1 MPIRHAHS
9 WSRRSFLA
17 AAAYLPAAQL
27 PAGSAER
34 TPESS
39 GSTVL
44 DVDYRKLVSGA
55 DLRFQGP
62 ITRSELGLPIG
73 NGRMTTLVW
82 TERNAIKLQV
92 NRVDV
97 FATNSHTESLIDAP
111 PTPYLFAAGYQ
122 DYCCGCGFVD
132 IAFEGPVATGIR
144 SGPFPPQDLK
154 QHLSVYDAVASMEG
168 SGFRAQVF
176 ASADRDVMAV
186 HLESLPGVSTV
197 KAVLRML
204 RPPLVRIRK
213 HTATS
218 TLTERDGRIVLRQV
232 FEEGDFYCS
241 SAVAI
246 GLGGGKGVIDQ
257 TRDMSMQVSFEGSQA
272 PVTIFI
278 ASAATFDRGV
288 DPSAKALQELER
300 ASATGFARV
309 LEAHKRWWSDFWSK
323 SFISVPGFK
332 ELERIE
338 TMYLYLMASSS
349 RGSIPPKYNGVHW
362 NTRGDQHEWG
372 SQFWWWNQ
380 STLHHS
386 VYASNHLELNDPLFT
401 MTTSNLPAYATA
413 ARQQW
418 GSVGIW
424 IPETQWLDG
433 VEELPEDIATELR
446 DLYLERRPFNAM
458 SRRFRQFALRKHPFS
473 AGWNFMHLE
482 RAGAEWGHDGRGIF
496 GYVSHNI
503 TVAPKIAYLYWL
515 RYEYTMDRDWLRKR
529 AYPVLRG
536 AAEFYRN
543 YPNLKKEA
551 DGKYH
556 INRTHSHEH
565 LWGAR
570 DVMDDLALMRGIFP
584 TVIRASEILGVDAE
598 MRPLWQEVV
607 TNLAPYPYSDMPGAE
622 LPLKHPKGLRT
633 WAEGYQPCVLTR
645 GGGPESPRLRPLLEY
660 DVLTLES
667 EDQETRAVAMATLEA
682 HPGSVAGAPQNE
694 TARYGTEAAR
704 AGRAD
709 LVRQY
714 FVNLREKPL
723 RTVLPNGLST
733 LEGGGSMQYLGT
745 YSDALQQALLQ
756 CVAPKPGGDPV
767 LRVFPAWPTEWDAAF
782 QLLAKGGFL
791 VTSSMQRGQ
800 VDFVE
805 IRSQLGG
812 ECRLRNPWA
821 AEGAALYRNGR
832 KAEDL
837 AGSLLRLPTSKGEI
851 LVLVK
856 KGTAPEQ
863 FKRAV

>member
-1 MPIRHAHS
+1 MPERNAHS

-17 AAAYLPAAQL
+17 AAGYLPAAQL
-27 PAGSAER
+27 PSGAAE
-34 TPESS
+34 TPPGTS

-44 DVDYRKLVSGA
+44 DVDYRKLVSSA
-55 DLRFQGP
+55 DLDFKGP

-73 NGRMTTLVW
+73 NGRMGTLLW
-82 TERNAIKLQV
+82 TDRNAIKLQI

-97 FATNSHTESLIDAP
+97 FAANSHTESLIDAP
-111 PTPYLFAAGYQ
+111 PTPSLFPAGYQ
-122 DYCCGCGFVD
+122 DYCCGCGVVD
-132 IAFEGPVATGIR
+132 IAFEGPRGAGMR
-144 SGPFPPQDLK
+144 AGPFPSQDVN
-154 QHLSVYDAVASMEG
+154 QHLSVYDATVSIEG
-168 SGFRAQVF
+168 NGCKAQAF

-186 HLESLPGVSTV
+186 HLESLPGVSRV
-197 KAVLRML
+197 KVVLRML
-204 RPPLVRIRK
+204 RPPLVTTRK
-213 HTATS
+213 HTASS

-246 GLGGGKGVIDQ
+246 GLAGGKGVMDQ
-257 TRDMSMQVSFEGSQA
+257 TRDMSMQVSFEASQA
-272 PVTIFI
+272 PVTVFI
-278 ASAATFDRGV
+278 ASAATFARGV
-288 DPSAKALQELER
+288 DPSAAALQELEK
-300 ASATGFARV
+300 ASATGIARV
-309 LEAHKRWWSDFWSK
+309 LEAHKRWWSEFWSK
-323 SFISVPGFK
+323 SFILVPGFR
-332 ELERIE
+332 ELERTE
-338 TMYLYLMASSS
+338 AMYLYLMGSSS
-349 RGSIPPKYNGVHW
+349 RGSIPPKYNGELW

-380 STLHHS
+380 STVHHS

-401 MTTSNLPAYATA
+401 MITANLRAYATA

-418 GSVGIW
+418 GSQGIW

-433 VEELPEDIATELR
+433 IEELPDDIAAELS
-446 DLYLERRPFNAM
+446 DLYLEREPFDKM
-458 SRRFRQFALRKHPFS
+458 SSRLRQAALRKHPLS
-473 AGWNFMHLE
+473 ARWNFMHLDKV
-482 RAGAEWGHDGRGIF
+482 GGQWGHDGPGIF
-496 GYVSHNI
+496 GYVSHI
-503 TVAPKIAYLYWL
+503 IVVGPKISHLYWL
-515 RYEYTMDRDWLRKR
+515 RYEYTLDRDWLRER

-543 YPNLKKEA
+543 FPNLKKEA

-570 DVMDDLALMRGIFP
+570 DVMDDLGLMRGIFP
-584 TVIRASEILGVDAE
+584 TVIRASEILGVDAD
-598 MRPLWQEVV
+598 MRPIWQEVV

-622 LPLKHPKGLRT
+622 LALKHPKGLRT

-667 EDQETRAVAMATLEA
+667 EDQETRAVAMATLDA

-694 TARYGTEAAR
+694 TARFGTEAAR

-714 FVNLREKPL
+714 LINLREKPM

-745 YSDALQQALLQ
+745 YSDAVQQALLQ

-767 LRVFPAWPTEWDAAF
+767 LRVFPAWPAEWDAAF

-791 VTSSMQRGQ
+791 VTSSMRRGQ
-800 VDFVE
+800 VEFVE
-805 IRSQLGG
+805 VRSQLGG

-821 AEGAALYRNGR
+821 TEGATLYRNGK

-837 AGSLLRLPTSKGEI
+837 AGSLLRLPTSRDEI
-851 LVLVK
+851 LILVK
-856 KGTAPEQ
+856 KGTAFEQ

>member
-1 MPIRHAHS
+1 MPERKGPFL
-9 WSRRSFLA
+9 SRRSFLTA
-17 AAAYLPAAQL
+17 AGCLSAAQL
-27 PAGSAER
+27 PAGAAD
-34 TPESS
+34 TPVVTS
-39 GSTVL
+39 GSTLL

-55 DLRFQGP
+55 DLEFAGP

-73 NGRMTTLVW
+73 NGRMGTLVW
-82 TERNAIKLQV
+82 MGRNAIKLQI

-97 FATNSHTESLIDAP
+97 FATNSHTVSLIDAP
-111 PTPYLFAAGYQ
+111 PTPNPFPAGYQ
-122 DYCCGCGFVD
+122 DYCCGCGLVD
-132 IAFEGPVATGIR
+132 IAFDGPARPGMRV
-144 SGPFPPQDLK
+144 GPFPSQDVN
-154 QHLSVYDAVASMEG
+154 QRLSVHDAVVSIEG
-168 SGFRAQVF
+168 NGCKVQIF

-186 HLESLPGVSTV
+186 HLESLPAVSTV
-197 KAVLRML
+197 RAVLRML
-204 RPPLVRIRK
+204 RPPLVTIRK

-218 TLTERDGRIVLRQV
+218 TLTERDGRIVLRQI

-241 SAVAI
+241 SAVAM
-246 GLGGGKGVIDQ
+246 GLAGGHGAMDQ
-257 TRDMSMQVSFEGSQA
+257 TRDMSRQVSFEASQA

-278 ASAATFDRGV
+278 ASAATFERGA
-288 DPSAKALQELER
+288 DPSAAALQELEI
-300 ASATGFARV
+300 AAAAGFARV
-309 LEAHKRWWSDFWSK
+309 FETHKKWWSEFWSK

-332 ELERIE
+332 ELERTE
-338 TMYLYLMASSS
+338 AMYLYLMGSSS
-349 RGSIPPKYNGVHW
+349 RGSIPPKYNGVFW
-362 NTRGDQHEWG
+362 NTRGDQHDWG

-380 STLHHS
+380 STIHNS

-401 MTTSNLPAYATA
+401 MITANLGAYSAA

-418 GSVGIW
+418 GSEGIW

-433 VEELPEDIATELR
+433 IEELPDDLASELR
-446 DLYLERRPFNAM
+446 DLYLERKPFDSM
-458 SRRFRQFALRKHPFS
+458 SARLRQAALLKHPFS
-473 AGWNFMHLE
+473 ARWNFMHLDKV
-482 RAGAEWGHDGRGIF
+482 GGQWGHDGPGIF
-496 GYVSHNI
+496 GYVSHNMV
-503 TVAPKIAYLYWL
+503 VAPKIAYLYWL
-515 RYEYTMDRDWLRKR
+515 RYEYTMDRDWLRER
-529 AYPVLRG
+529 AYPILRG

-543 YPNLKKEA
+543 FPNLKKEA

-584 TVIRASEILGVDAE
+584 TVIRASEILGVDAD
-598 MRPLWQEVV
+598 MRPVWQEVV

-633 WAEGYQPCVLTR
+633 WAEGYQPCILTR

-667 EDQETRAVAMATLEA
+667 EDQETRAVAIATLEA
-682 HPGSVAGAPQNE
+682 HPGSVAGAPHNE

-714 FVNLREKPL
+714 LINMREKPL

-745 YSDALQQALLQ
+745 YSDAVQQALLQ
-756 CVAPKPGGDPV
+756 CVAPKAGGDPV
-767 LRVFPAWPTEWDAAF
+767 LRVFPAWPAEWDAAF

-791 VTSSMQRGQ
+791 VTSSIRSGQ
-800 VDFVE
+800 VEFVE
-805 IRSQLGG
+805 VRSQLGG

-821 AEGAALYRNGR
+821 AEGATLYRNGR
-832 KAEDL
+832 KVEDL
-837 AGSLLRLPTSKGEI
+837 AGSLLSLPTRTEEI
-851 LVLVK
+851 LILVR

-863 FKRAV
+863 FRRAV